1 MHDSG
6 PTINTSQGPSPGGKA
21 FLALIIGNIC
31 LAFGPWLV
39 RLADVGPIASAF
51 WRLTIAVPFLF
62 LAMRMLGQRL
72 PRMKAGLWAMMGVAG
87 LFFAGDLAAW
97 HLGILQTKLANATLF
112 GNSPSLMFPIY
123 GFLIART
130 WPNRGQAAALL
141 LAAFGAALLM
151 GQSYELSGTN
161 LVGDL
166 LCLLSG
172 ALYTGYFIAM
182 SRARLIMGP
191 LPALTLTTMAGVIP
205 LLLFAL
211 AMGDAIW
218 PQNWSALVLLALFS
232 QVIGQGLMIYAL
244 GHFQPLVIGLALL
257 IQPVVSGAIGWMAY
271 DERLGTLDLIGALA
285 VAIAL
290 VLVRRPDKSAA
301 SRLAAE
307 PPSA

>member
-6 PTINTSQGPSPGGKA
+6 STRITSSRPSGSGLA
-21 FLALIIGNIC
+21 FVALVVANVC

-51 WRLTIAVPFLF
+51 WRLLLAVPFLF
-62 LAMRMLGQRL
+62 LAMRLLGQRI
-72 PRMKAGLWAMMGVAG
+72 PAMKPGLWVMMGFAG
-87 LFFAGDLAAW
+87 LFFASDLAAW

-123 GFLIART
+123 GFLIARA
-130 WPNRGQAAALL
+130 WPSRGQAAALL

-151 GQSYELSGTN
+151 GQSYELSGQN

-172 ALYTGYFIAM
+172 AFYTCYFIAM
-182 SRARLIMGP
+182 ARARLAMGP
-191 LPALTLTTMAGVIP
+191 VPALTLSTMAGVIP
-205 LLLFAL
+205 LFLFAL
-211 AMGDAIW
+211 VMGDAIW
-218 PQNWSALVLLALFS
+218 PQNWTALFLLALFS

-257 IQPVVSGAIGWMAY
+257 IQPIVSGAIGWIVY
-271 DERLGTLDLIGALA
+271 DERLGTLDMIGAVA

-290 VLVRRPDKSAA
+290 VLVRRPEKDAP
-301 SRLAAE
+301 SRLAADG
-307 PPSA
+307 SKA